1 MKAKDTSPIISELL
15 GLECKTDTERD
26 AARKL
31 RQRFRD
37 GLRGARARVH
47 ADAEGFEAIVH
58 EIERLGRHLNPDG
71 HALGDYHHALVALVA
86 LLARAERHKREFEFR
101 LFLLRQTRND
111 AAHQGSHA
119 RNAAREAVWVAL
131 RLEEALSD
139 VCWPK
144 VELQHVMVKGAIATQ
159 PGDTLRD
166 VRQAMLENAFTA
178 IPALIDNRW
187 YLLTDQWLAG
197 SLAAKS
203 GEARKTFLATPVAKL
218 SAADL
223 DPLHVEPLAET
234 TKVSELGVLNRPLV
248 LVGDLTVS
256 PPRLVG
262 VVAPSDLL

>member
-1 MKAKDTSPIISELL
+1 MAKDTCQIISELL
-15 GLECKTDTERD
+15 GLEFDSEAKRR
-26 AARKL
+26 AAQKL
-31 RQRFRD
+31 RKRFRD
-37 GLRGARARVH
+37 DLRGARARVH

-58 EIERLGRHLNPDG
+58 EIERLGKHLAPSAN
-71 HALGDYHHALVALVA
+71 ALGGYLPALVALVA
-86 LLARAERHKREFEFR
+86 KAELPTRDFGFR
-101 LFLLRQTRND
+101 LFLLKETRND

-119 RNAAREAVWVAL
+119 RNAAQEAVWVAL
-131 RLEEALSD
+131 RLEEALTE
-139 VCWPK
+139 VGWPF
-144 VELQHVMVKGAIATQ
+144 VELQHVMVKGAVTTQ

-178 IPALIDNRW
+178 IPALIDNCW

-203 GEARKTFLATPVAKL
+203 GKARNTFLATPVAEL
-218 SAADL
+218 LAADL
-223 DPLHVEPLAET
+223 VPLLVQPLAET
-234 TKVSELGVLNRPLV
+234 TKVSELGAHIARPLV